1 MEALKTNAVYW
12 CCVYK
17 KQNKTNKIIL
27 PPLLQKVERLYSN
40 HGQTSTPT
48 TLKILEAGKI
58 AHFKQQSRSALH
70 MWEVTLPDEFMHSVL
85 TLISRTK
92 SSLTSLL
99 HLYTIGH
106 CHYPQKS
113 CWEWAW
119 EGRWERCRKGIRM
132 NSLFYTVHT
141 CFSTVTSR
149 ILHPV
154 AKQNN
159 RSVCSPWWMLVLTLI
174 SL

>member
-1 MEALKTNAVYW
+1 
-12 CCVYK
+12 
-17 KQNKTNKIIL
+17 
-27 PPLLQKVERLYSN
+27 
-40 HGQTSTPT
+40 
-48 TLKILEAGKI
+48 
-58 AHFKQQSRSALH
+58 
-70 MWEVTLPDEFMHSVL
+70 MWEATLPDEFTHSVL

-99 HLYTIGH
+99 HLYTISH

-159 RSVCSPWWMLVLTLI
+159 SSIVLSVVNAGPDPQQSVKIKFVDIVNKLI
-174 SL
+174 SQMKRHSVLNCHLFNWILDDFTTISPS